1 MSVRLWFLCGLVV
14 VLGPSG
20 PAARRSDQSAPNAA
34 PLEDTA
40 PTTSLQAQRGADEEM
55 RQRVLMALNAS
66 LTSRPV
72 TEQRDLTSFYGSIAG
87 PTVWLDAYGRLS
99 ARAGAG
105 LAIVQRAATDG
116 LDPADYGTAELLE
129 MATALAQATPIS
141 TVHAAEFDVALSAGV
156 LRYLRHL
163 HLGRLDPRTLGWQ
176 LAVPVEEDHDFAA
189 VLREALDHNRLA
201 DVADDLSPPLVQYR
215 SLREMLT
222 RYRQLASDPA
232 GLVAPTFTVTVRP
245 GDACPGLPSLHRLL
259 VRLGDL
265 PAETPPPSSGIY
277 DATMADAVAR
287 FQTRHGLESDGVI
300 GRATAAALRVPLA
313 WRVRQIELALERL
326 RWLPDL
332 TAGPL
337 VAVNIPMFRLWAWNG
352 VPSGAP
358 LVLSMGVIVG
368 RALNTRTPVFADEME
383 HVIFRPYWNV
393 PSSILRN
400 ESLPA
405 IRKNP
410 NYLSREDM
418 EIVDGP
424 ADNSPVLAP
433 TEANLARLGR
443 GGVRLRQRPGSGN
456 ALGLVKFMFPNR
468 NDVYMHGTPAPQLFR
483 SSRRDFSHGC
493 IRVEDPVAL
502 AEWVLR
508 DDPGWTR
515 ERILAA
521 MHGAPNQRVDLRRP
535 VQVIIYYTTAVV
547 TPEDGLVHFAEDIYR
562 QDTVLDRAL

>member
-1 MSVRLWFLCGLVV
+1 MVGQA
-14 VLGPSG
+14 GTPT
-20 PAARRSDQSAPNAA
+20 RRADQNAPNGS
-34 PLEDTA
+34 PLGSTV
-40 PTTSLQAQRGADEEM
+40 PTISLLQAHPGADVEM

-72 TEQRDLTSFYGSIAG
+72 AEQRDLTSLYGSIVG
-87 PTVWLDAYGRLS
+87 PTVWLDASGRPS
-99 ARAGAG
+99 ARAVAG
-105 LAIVQRAATDG
+105 LALVQRAATDG
-116 LDPADYGTAELLE
+116 LDPADYGTAELSE
-129 MATALAQATPIS
+129 LARTLVEAAPIS
-141 TVHAAEFDVALSAGV
+141 TERAAEFDVALSAGV

-176 LAVPVEEDHDFAA
+176 IAVPVEEGHDFAA
-189 VLREALDHNRLA
+189 VLREALDRNRLA
-201 DVADDLSPPLVQYR
+201 EAADDLSPPLVQYR
-215 SLREMLT
+215 SLLEMLT
-222 RYRQLASDPA
+222 RYRQLVADPSD
-232 GLVAPTFTVTVRP
+232 LVAPAFDAPVRP
-245 GDACPGLPSLHRLL
+245 GDTCPGLPTLHRFL

-265 PAETPPPSSGIY
+265 PAATPLPAFGIY
-277 DATMADAVAR
+277 DVTMADAVGR
-287 FQTRHGLESDGVI
+287 FQARHGLASDGVI
-300 GRATAAALRVPLA
+300 GRATAAALQVPLA

-337 VAVNIPMFRLWAWNG
+337 VAVNIPMFRLWAWNS

-358 LVLSMGVIVG
+358 PALSMGVIVG

-383 HVIFRPYWNV
+383 HVIFRPYWNI

-405 IRKNP
+405 IRKSP

-418 EIVDGP
+418 EIVEGP

-433 TEANLARLGR
+433 TPANVARLGR
-443 GGVRLRQRPGSGN
+443 GGVRLRQRPGPGN
-456 ALGLVKFMFPNR
+456 ALGLVKFMFPNQ
-468 NDVYMHGTPAPQLFR
+468 NHVYMHGTPAPQWFR

-508 DDPGWTR
+508 DDPAWTR
-515 ERILAA
+515 ERIVAA
-521 MHGAPNQRVDLRRP
+521 MNGAPNQRVDLRRP

-562 QDTVLDRAL
+562 QDVVLDGAL